1 MFILDRYVSLSTLR
15 FYNAS
20 IKERFPH
27 VYKEWHQVPFRSNVR
42 SHGEKDWTKR
52 IWCWMV
58 GHTHSCHMSL
68 SISTIEE
75 QLQKLSCGQQTSKN
89 DAISIISTPFAF
101 SFLQRLTEHNMSVSS
116 YIFTTLIKPLHY
128 LFCHLFLNLS
138 FFSIAFLPIG
148 SEEKREK
155 ASRSINI
162 SQLGFGEWLFI
173 SKWIGFW
180 FEKMKMWCQNVKSRL
195 QNLLNERYPLTQ
207 TFGSVHDSLT
217 NIIPIQ

>member
-75 QLQKLSCGQQTSKN
+75 QLQKLSCGQQASKN

-128 LFCHLFLNLS
+128 LFCHLFFKPLFLFHCLFTDWVRGKKGKSFTIDKYLS
-138 FFSIAFLPIG
+138 IRVRRMIVYFKMDRVLIW
-148 SEEKREK
+148 ENE
-155 ASRSINI
+155 NV
-162 SQLGFGEWLFI
+162 I
-173 SKWIGFW
+173 SK
-180 FEKMKMWCQNVKSRL
+180 C
-195 QNLLNERYPLTQ
+195 
-207 TFGSVHDSLT
+207 
-217 NIIPIQ
+217 